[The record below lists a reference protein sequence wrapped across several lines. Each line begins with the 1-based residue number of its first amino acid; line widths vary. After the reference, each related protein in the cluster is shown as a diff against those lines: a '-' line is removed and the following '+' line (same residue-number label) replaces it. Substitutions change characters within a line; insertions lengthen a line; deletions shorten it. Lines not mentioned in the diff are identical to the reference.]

1 MNTIVRLVLASML
14 MIVAAPG
21 YSAVATQMW
30 RCELGEGISEEDVEA
45 KAGKWL
51 ETARKMEG
59 GAGLEAYVLFPVAVN
74 NTGDIDLLFVVT
86 APSFAEWGQFW
97 DAYQAPDSPMVAL
110 DKENQDDIVCP
121 DSAVWESYKV
131 K

>member
-1 MNTIVRLVLASML
+1 MNTIVRLMLASML

-30 RCELGEGISEEDVEA
+30 RCELGEGTTEADVKA

-51 ETARKMEG
+51 EAARQMKGGEG
-59 GAGLEAYVLFPVAVN
+59 LDAYVFFPVAVN
-74 NTGDIDLLFVVT
+74 NAENIDLLFVVT
-86 APSFAEWGQFW
+86 APSFSDWGQFW
-97 DAYQAPDSPMVAL
+97 DAYQTPGSPMEAL
-110 DKENQDDIVCP
+110 DKENQDAIVCP

-131 K
+131 E